1 VAIGQALTAELKP
14 PQMVDKVWYDWQN
27 ANPENFWSFIGGS
40 VNAHSKPG
48 LYAQFP
54 VGGPPF
60 LNVSN
65 GFSPLHPCVA
75 ADSGM
80 L

>member
-1 VAIGQALTAELKP
+1 
-14 PQMVDKVWYDWQN
+14 MVDKVWYDWQN

-40 VNAHSKPG
+40 VNAHSQPG

-60 LNVSN
+60 LNVSK
-65 GFSPLHPCVA
+65 GFSPLHPSVV